1 MVFSTKGV
9 HMIEP
14 WTNQTAAVAGL
25 LGIRAQ
31 GYQRS
36 TRGGLCLYRGP
47 RGLKCYIGHLIP
59 DELYDLRF
67 EGKGCKIVLHRSTI
81 ADTGLFTNVDFDLL
95 IYLQQA
101 HDMSLQLGVM
111 QFELEV
117 KRIFEKYDLEYPA
130 P

>member
-36 TRGGLCLYRGP
+36 ARDGLCLYRGP
-47 RGLKCYIGHLIP
+47 NGLKCYIGHLIP
-59 DELYDLRF
+59 DELYDPLFENKSYEEVLRSLNI
-67 EGKGCKIVLHRSTI
+67 EVDIN
-81 ADTGLFTNVDFDLL
+81 LFGA
-95 IYLQQA
+95 LQHA
-101 HDMSLQLGVM
+101 HDSILKIGGKEL
-111 QFELEV
+111 FEHVVRRLF
-117 KRIFEKYDLEYPA
+117 KSAHLEYPA